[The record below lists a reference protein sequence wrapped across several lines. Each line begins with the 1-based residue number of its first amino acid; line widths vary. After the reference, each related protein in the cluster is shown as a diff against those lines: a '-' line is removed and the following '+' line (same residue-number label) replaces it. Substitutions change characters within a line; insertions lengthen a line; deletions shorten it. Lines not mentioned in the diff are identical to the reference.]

1 MRKGCVSK
9 MMIGMAEKILLRFR
23 SDKTAIKRNTNS
35 FSEKL
40 YLLKDYCQK
49 NNIRTKDIC
58 VVGSSLLEL
67 KGIRH
72 AHDIDVCV
80 SKQLAKK
87 FSTGAQKLLC
97 DDDSLEKVGRGWFKD
112 AHGNVLVS
120 DDQIIYDSDCHFTY
134 QDVKFVNLEF
144 VYYKKKIAMRDKDVR
159 DLALMEEYARKNNI
173 DFFNNM
179 QKIIPDFTGVF
190 E

>member
-1 MRKGCVSK
+1 MT
-9 MMIGMAEKILLRFR
+9 GMVGKWLTRLR
-23 SDKTAIKRNTNS
+23 SDKIEIKRNTNS

-40 YLLKDYCQK
+40 QLLKCYCQE

-80 SKQLAKK
+80 SEQLGKK

-112 AHGNVLVS
+112 SRGNILVS

-134 QDVKFVNLEF
+134 QDIKFVNLEF

-159 DLALMEEYARKNNI
+159 DLALMEEYAKKNNI
-173 DFFNNM
+173 DFCKNM
-179 QKIIPDFTGVF
+179 QKIIPDFTGAF